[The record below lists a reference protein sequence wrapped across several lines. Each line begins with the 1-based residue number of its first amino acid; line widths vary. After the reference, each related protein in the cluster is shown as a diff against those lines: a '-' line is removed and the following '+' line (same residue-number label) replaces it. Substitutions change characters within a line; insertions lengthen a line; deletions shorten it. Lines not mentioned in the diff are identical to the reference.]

1 MQSKMVVKKDYPLYP
16 FLFEASLNSSLNS
29 SRRLNNSGTSE
40 TTIKS
45 SDEIIKVK
53 SEFSTVI
60 LSSIHNFFV
69 FCSAIVELRPH
80 KNLSLSRRNLIE
92 QKKSGLK

>member
-1 MQSKMVVKKDYPLYP
+1 MLSKMVVKKDYPLYP
-16 FLFEASLNSSLNS
+16 FLFEISLNSSLNS

-53 SEFSTVI
+53 S
-60 LSSIHNFFV
+60 
-69 FCSAIVELRPH
+69 
-80 KNLSLSRRNLIE
+80 
-92 QKKSGLK
+92 